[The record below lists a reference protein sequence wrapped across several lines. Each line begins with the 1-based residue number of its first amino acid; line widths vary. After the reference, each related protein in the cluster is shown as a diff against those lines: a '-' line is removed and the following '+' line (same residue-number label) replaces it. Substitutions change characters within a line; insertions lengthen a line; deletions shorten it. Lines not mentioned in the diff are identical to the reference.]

1 MKLKISC
8 ATALFYLACFSPAA
22 QAVPITFGIAD
33 VDPLNSAGIQ
43 SEAGFTYQ
51 TSDPGWALQAGVGN
65 PGAGLVTFVV
75 GSPTL
80 GNTLTFLRSG
90 GGLFTFNQFDHRAFG
105 NSESVEWRG
114 FVGVTQTQT
123 LSVSSQPLAFA
134 TVSSG
139 FTAAIDRLELFTSGD
154 SSATRLID
162 NVDLTAGAVAAV
174 PEIDPTRA
182 SLPFA
187 FFAVGLCLLGKRS
200 NRSVAAA

>member
-1 MKLKISC
+1 VKLKISC

-22 QAVPITFGIAD
+22 QAVPITFGITD
-33 VDPLNSAGIQ
+33 VDPLSSAGIQ

-51 TSDPGWALQAGVGN
+51 TSDSDWALQTISGN
-65 PGAGLVTFVV
+65 PVAALVTFVS
-75 GSPTL
+75 GPPTV

-90 GGLFTFNQFDHRAFG
+90 GGLFTFNQFDHRALAG
-105 NSESVEWRG
+105 SQDIEWRG

-123 LSVSSQPLAFA
+123 LSVISQPAAFA
-134 TVSSG
+134 TVLSG
-139 FTAAIDRLELFTSGD
+139 FTAAIDRLELVTLNTGAARF
-154 SSATRLID
+154 ID